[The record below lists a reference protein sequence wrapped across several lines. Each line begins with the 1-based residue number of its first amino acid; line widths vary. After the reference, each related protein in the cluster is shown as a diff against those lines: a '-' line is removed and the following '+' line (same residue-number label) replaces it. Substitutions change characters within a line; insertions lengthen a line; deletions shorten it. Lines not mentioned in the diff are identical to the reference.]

1 MVKDSKPRAGSM
13 AFYPRVRAR
22 RIYPRI
28 NFPKSEK
35 VKPLAFAGYKVGM
48 VHVIAKDPVQTSLS
62 YNEDIALPA
71 TIIEVPPL
79 LVVGIRVYE
88 KTTKGLKVFSE
99 VWTKNLPPEIKR
111 KIKTLNPHDID
122 KKLKEI
128 ENSLDKIEKVRLI
141 VATQPKI
148 SGVRKKKPEV
158 FEIEVGGNAKDA
170 WEYAKQKL
178 GKELDISEVFEEG
191 VLVDVI
197 GITKGKGTAG
207 PVKRFGVKI
216 QTRKAK
222 KKRRHVGT
230 LGSENPA
237 KVLYTVPQAGQL
249 GFQQRT
255 EYNKRILKIGN
266 GQEINPK
273 SGHHKYGLV
282 RTKYVLIHGSVPGPK
297 KRLIILREAIR
308 PHKLKKVIYPIK
320 EVVYERG

>member
-1 MVKDSKPRAGSM
+1 MVRYSKPRAGSL

-28 NFPKSEK
+28 KFPKSDK

-48 VHVIAKDPVQTSLS
+48 VHVIATDPVQTSLS
-62 YNEDIALPA
+62 YNQQITMPA

-79 LVVGIRVYE
+79 FVAGIRAYK
-88 KTTKGLKVFSE
+88 KTTKGLKSFCE
-99 VWTKNLPPEIKR
+99 VWAENLPKEIKR
-111 KIKTLNPHDID
+111 KIKTLNP
-122 KKLKEI
+122 KNSEQKMKRI
-128 ENSLDKIEKVRLI
+128 EENLSNLEKIRLV
-141 VATQPKI
+141 VATQPKKAGI
-148 SGVRKKKPEV
+148 SKKKPEV
-158 FEIEVGGNAKDA
+158 FEIEIGGNPKEA
-170 WEYAKQKL
+170 WEYAKKKL
-178 GKELDISEVFEEG
+178 GKELSIDEVFEEG

-230 LGSENPA
+230 LGSETPA

-255 EYNKRILKIGN
+255 EYNKRILKIGE
-266 GQEINPK
+266 GKEINPK

-282 RTKYVLIHGSVPGPK
+282 KSKYVLLHGSVPGPK
-297 KRLIILREAIR
+297 KRLIVLREAIR
-308 PHKLKKVIYPIK
+308 PHKLKKIIYPIK
-320 EVVYERG
+320 GVVYERS